1 MKAKKTLTFAII
13 FFLLFLGKL
22 KNLSH
27 TTITAPQTKQKKI
40 IINNKVMKSEIKN
53 K

>member
-1 MKAKKTLTFAII
+1 MKAKKTLTFAVT
-13 FFLLFLGKL
+13 FLLFLGKL

-40 IINNKVMKSEIKN
+40 INNKVMKSEIKN